1 MNRWPVFPR
10 SLRQLVMLAFLLILL
25 PLLVLAWQAWQS
37 LNALSDQ
44 AALVNRTTLIDA
56 RRSEAMTNAAL
67 EMERSY
73 RQYCVLD
80 DPTLAKVYQSQRKR
94 YSEMLDAHAG
104 VLPDDKLYQAL
115 RQDLNNLAQLQC
127 NNSGPD
133 AAAAA
138 RLEAFASANTE
149 MVQATRTVVFSRGQ
163 QLQREIAER
172 GQYFGWQSLVL
183 FLVSLVMVLLFTRMI
198 IGPVKNIERMINQL
212 GEGRSLGNSVSFSGP
227 SELRSVGQR
236 ILWLSERL
244 SWLESQRHQ
253 FLRHLS
259 HELKTPLA
267 SMREGTELLA
277 DQVVGPLTPE
287 QKEVVSILDSSSR
300 NLQKLIEQLL
310 DYNRK
315 QADSAVELE
324 NVELAPLVETVV
336 SAHSLP
342 ARAKMM
348 HTDVDLKA
356 TACLAEPMLLMSVL
370 DNLYSNAVHYGA
382 ESGNICLR
390 SSLHGARV
398 YIDVINTGTP
408 IPQEERAMI
417 FEPFFQGSHQRKGAV
432 KGSGLGL
439 SIARDCIRRMQGE
452 LYLVDESGQDVC
464 FRIELPS
471 SKNTK

>member
-1 MNRWPVFPR
+1 MFFNQNILLSKSYIEEKLSNGVTYFVEKYYDNFLSSDFLMLIGKLDDDSYIFLR
-10 SLRQLVMLAFLLILL
+10 SPLESIREGIKTSNTFLFITGMIILVLSSGLAFFISKRFTK
-25 PLLVLAWQAWQS
+25 PIYE
-37 LNALSDQ
+37 LNAITKKMSNLDFSTKYTVTSD
-44 AALVNRTTLIDA
+44 D
-56 RRSEAMTNAAL
+56 
-67 EMERSY
+67 
-73 RQYCVLD
+73 
-80 DPTLAKVYQSQRKR
+80 
-94 YSEMLDAHAG
+94 
-104 VLPDDKLYQAL
+104 
-115 RQDLNNLAQLQC
+115 
-127 NNSGPD
+127 
-133 AAAAA
+133 
-138 RLEAFASANTE
+138 
-149 MVQATRTVVFSRGQ
+149 
-163 QLQREIAER
+163 EI
-172 GQYFGWQSLVL
+172 G
-183 FLVSLVMVLLFTRMI
+183 M
-198 IGPVKNIERMINQL
+198 
-212 GEGRSLGNSVSFSGP
+212 LGNSINSLSENLENKIK
-227 SELRSVGQR
+227 ELR
-236 ILWLSERL
+236 EANME
-244 SWLESQRHQ
+244 LEKDIEETSKIVEMRSQ
-253 FLRHLS
+253 FISDVS

-342 ARAKMM
+342 ARAKIM

-356 TACLAEPMLLMSVL
+356 TACLAKPMLLMSVL

>member
-1 MNRWPVFPR
+1 
-10 SLRQLVMLAFLLILL
+10 
-25 PLLVLAWQAWQS
+25 
-37 LNALSDQ
+37 
-44 AALVNRTTLIDA
+44 
-56 RRSEAMTNAAL
+56 
-67 EMERSY
+67 
-73 RQYCVLD
+73 
-80 DPTLAKVYQSQRKR
+80 
-94 YSEMLDAHAG
+94 
-104 VLPDDKLYQAL
+104 
-115 RQDLNNLAQLQC
+115 
-127 NNSGPD
+127 
-133 AAAAA
+133 
-138 RLEAFASANTE
+138 
-149 MVQATRTVVFSRGQ
+149 
-163 QLQREIAER
+163 
-172 GQYFGWQSLVL
+172 
-183 FLVSLVMVLLFTRMI
+183 
-198 IGPVKNIERMINQL
+198 MINRL

-356 TACLAEPMLLMSVL
+356 TACW
-370 DNLYSNAVHYGA
+370 
-382 ESGNICLR
+382 R
-390 SSLHGARV
+390 S
-398 YIDVINTGTP
+398 
-408 IPQEERAMI
+408 Q
-417 FEPFFQGSHQRKGAV
+417 
-432 KGSGLGL
+432 
-439 SIARDCIRRMQGE
+439 C
-452 LYLVDESGQDVC
+452 C
-464 FRIELPS
+464 
-471 SKNTK
+471 